1 MIGALLFLL
10 RTRWLFVVG
19 ALAAV
24 AAAAIQWWAVE
35 ADHSTSWLFAGWYAP
50 GQYRSPR
57 RLVFDTFVNGTHPV
71 LPWLAFLCAG
81 MILGRYLPL
90 SGTNRRGLVIGGVA
104 LVAATYAV
112 HFIVTGSALTT
123 RMFSTT
129 PPSRSLDYVLCA
141 LGSAVAA
148 FCVIGW
154 IANATSSHPVTKALA
169 AAGRTSLSLYVLHAF
184 VFNAIV
190 NRWHLIRPAGLD
202 LALVFSGCFWLVG
215 IVAAASWQR
224 RFGIGPAEWVYRK
237 FGGTSVSATTSGEE
251 PYSTSLK
258 VSH

>member
-1 MIGALLFLL
+1 
-10 RTRWLFVVG
+10 
-19 ALAAV
+19 
-24 AAAAIQWWAVE
+24 
-35 ADHSTSWLFAGWYAP
+35 
-50 GQYRSPR
+50 
-57 RLVFDTFVNGTHPV
+57 LVFDTFVNGTHPL

-90 SGTNRRGLVIGGVA
+90 SSTNRRSLAIAGVA
-104 LVAATYAV
+104 LVATTYAV
-112 HFIVTGSALTT
+112 HFLFEGSTLRT
-123 RMFSTT
+123 RLFATE
-129 PPSRSLDYVLCA
+129 PGSRSIVYTLCA

-190 NRWHLIRPAGLD
+190 NRWHLIRPTGLD
-202 LALVFSGCFWLVG
+202 VAVVFSVCFWLVA
-215 IVAAASWQR
+215 IIAAASWQR

-237 FGGTSVSATTSGEE
+237 FGGTSTSATTGDDQ
-251 PYSTSLK
+251 PYSTSLN